1 MNMKIHRIFKC
12 GVFIVTLLSLLVSCS
27 DNNESVLLGS
37 DDQLSFSSSG
47 ADSKFT
53 VCASG
58 AWEITTDADWL
69 TFSKSK
75 GEGDGQTREQIIVTA
90 ARNTSTARQATF
102 LLTAA
107 GKTLTVTCQQEEG
120 HPFKLGTASLSA
132 SLEIGKSATGV
143 MINIPYEYGYKDMNL
158 TVHTVLSGAG
168 AAGLQVDDQNITL
181 DTATGMLSLPITGR
195 PTSAGNL
202 VITVSTNQGD
212 SAPAVLNAVVNARI
226 ILEEHFNLCI
236 YGGDFVADQPGTAPA
251 WVKDG
256 EGKNV
261 APDPLGT
268 LQSRTPKQDGSN
280 DLFATMAHSY
290 LVSKGLADWQ
300 GAKVYERPGYLKL
313 GTASAAGKI
322 TTPAFT
328 ALGTDQ
334 CDLLVT
340 LKVSEWVEEE
350 GGQLAISLEG
360 SGTLSTNKYV
370 YKHARATAGS
380 EWEEVQF
387 VITGAAADTRIVF
400 TTKSNKRFA
409 IDDLVVSVK

>member
-1 MNMKIHRIFKC
+1 MKIHRIFKC

-158 TVHTVLSGAG
+158 SVHTVLSGAG

-202 VITVSTNQGD
+202 VITVSTN
-212 SAPAVLNAVVNARI
+212 
-226 ILEEHFNLCI
+226 
-236 YGGDFVADQPGTAPA
+236 
-251 WVKDG
+251 
-256 EGKNV
+256 
-261 APDPLGT
+261 
-268 LQSRTPKQDGSN
+268 
-280 DLFATMAHSY
+280 
-290 LVSKGLADWQ
+290 
-300 GAKVYERPGYLKL
+300 
-313 GTASAAGKI
+313 
-322 TTPAFT
+322 
-328 ALGTDQ
+328 
-334 CDLLVT
+334 
-340 LKVSEWVEEE
+340 
-350 GGQLAISLEG
+350 
-360 SGTLSTNKYV
+360 
-370 YKHARATAGS
+370 
-380 EWEEVQF
+380 
-387 VITGAAADTRIVF
+387 
-400 TTKSNKRFA
+400 
-409 IDDLVVSVK
+409 

>member
-1 MNMKIHRIFKC
+1 M
-12 GVFIVTLLSLLVSCS
+12 
-27 DNNESVLLGS
+27 
-37 DDQLSFSSSG
+37 
-47 ADSKFT
+47 
-53 VCASG
+53 
-58 AWEITTDADWL
+58 
-69 TFSKSK
+69 
-75 GEGDGQTREQIIVTA
+75 
-90 ARNTSTARQATF
+90 
-102 LLTAA
+102 
-107 GKTLTVTCQQEEG
+107 
-120 HPFKLGTASLSA
+120 
-132 SLEIGKSATGV
+132 
-143 MINIPYEYGYKDMNL
+143 
-158 TVHTVLSGAG
+158 
-168 AAGLQVDDQNITL
+168 
-181 DTATGMLSLPITGR
+181 
-195 PTSAGNL
+195 
-202 VITVSTNQGD
+202 
-212 SAPAVLNAVVNARI
+212 LNAVVNARI

-251 WVKDG
+251 WVRDS

-261 APDPLGT
+261 PPDPLGT

-290 LVSKGLADWQ
+290 LVSKGLGDWQ
-300 GAKVYERPGYLKL
+300 GTKVYERPGYLKL

-340 LKVSEWVEEE
+340 LKVAEWVEEE
-350 GGQLAISLEG
+350 GGHLAISLEG

-400 TTKSNKRFA
+400 TTKGNKRFA